1 MTAEHSCA
9 IIPLL
14 TNFKPICVRWAV
26 GAAGARLVDNEEVSG
41 SNPLPPTI
49 LFARLV
55 VNEEVFPL
63 LRVIVEQRQALLQL
77 FANRDVLWAVQLTL
91 TTIQAGVRFLAL
103 HPLRA
108 DSVIVLSRIV
118 F

>member
-1 MTAEHSCA
+1 
-9 IIPLL
+9 
-14 TNFKPICVRWAV
+14 
-26 GAAGARLVDNEEVSG
+26 
-41 SNPLPPTI
+41 